1 MENSVWTNSWN
12 LIKIIRKFDHMILMH
27 DSFGG
32 FSGSEFPL
40 NNLEIQTYPCLQ
52 KNINLASYVVCIR
65 FTIHFEN
72 CITSVLVHI
81 LTIFKVYPQM
91 FSTNFLIKVQWYCQV
106 WFCGNG
112 KKRAWYT
119 GTLKSEW
126 GQDHRKYSLEGQAC
140 RSRRVGFQP
149 VNILFLKW
157 TLCSSLLAFL
167 CLK

>member
-1 MENSVWTNSWN
+1 
-12 LIKIIRKFDHMILMH
+12 MH

-91 FSTNFLIKVQWYCQV
+91 FSTNFLIKVQ
-106 WFCGNG
+106 
-112 KKRAWYT
+112 
-119 GTLKSEW
+119 
-126 GQDHRKYSLEGQAC
+126 
-140 RSRRVGFQP
+140 
-149 VNILFLKW
+149 
-157 TLCSSLLAFL
+157 
-167 CLK
+167 